1 MKREEVNEMKRDAH
15 DFNHYKEAVI
25 GAVVDIARTDNKVCF
40 VDSDLSSCI
49 GSTTFQKEFPD
60 RFFNAGIA
68 EANMVGVAAGLSS
81 VGLIPFIHS
90 FGCFLSRRDYDQ
102 LFISVGYAHQRVIAI
117 GSDPGISAQYNGGT
131 HMPFEDIALMRQIPG
146 FVIIEPS
153 DAQSLYDLTWQ
164 VYKSGKSAYIRTPR
178 KGINF
183 RYSVDD
189 KIELG
194 KGIELKSGE
203 DVAIIATGIVMVD
216 GALAAADILEKKGIK
231 ATVVD
236 LHTIRPLD
244 TALIEKVASRT
255 GKVLVCE
262 NGRYAG
268 GVGEM
273 ISAHLSQTMPTRMAF
288 LNVGERFGEVGNL
301 TYLKEAFGFTGEN
314 IAEKVEELLK

>member
-1 MKREEVNEMKRDAH
+1 MKTRDAH

-25 GAVVDIARTDNKVCF
+25 GAVCDIAREDKRVCF

-49 GSTTFQKEFPD
+49 GSTTFQKEFPE

-68 EANMVGVAAGLSS
+68 EANMVGIAAGLSS
-81 VGLIPFIHS
+81 VGLVPVIHS
-90 FGCFLSRRDYDQ
+90 FGCFMSRRDYDQ
-102 LFISVGYAHQRVIAI
+102 LFISLGYTHQRAICI
-117 GSDPGISAQYNGGT
+117 GSDPGITAQYNGGT

-146 FVIIEPS
+146 FVIVEPS
-153 DAQSLYDLTWQ
+153 DAQSLYNLTWQ
-164 VYKSGKSAYIRTPR
+164 AYGTGKNVYIRTPR

-183 RYSVDD
+183 RYTPEDR
-189 KIELG
+189 IELG
-194 KGIELKSGE
+194 KGIELRNGG

-216 GALAAADILEKKGIK
+216 AALEAADILDKKGIK

-244 TALIEKVASRT
+244 EALVEKVASRC
-255 GKVLVCE
+255 GRVLVCE

-273 ISAHLSQTMPTRMAF
+273 IASHLAQTCPVKMGF
-288 LNVGERFGEVGNL
+288 VNVGERFGEVGNL
-301 TYLKEAFGFTGEN
+301 SYLKGAFGFTGEN
-314 IAEKVEELLK
+314 IAAKAEALLK

>member
-1 MKREEVNEMKRDAH
+1 MKRDAH

-25 GAVVDIARTDNKVCF
+25 GAVVDIAREDERVCF
-40 VDSDLSSCI
+40 IDSDLSSCI
-49 GSTTFQKEFPD
+49 GSTTFQKEFPS

-68 EANMVGVAAGLSS
+68 EANMVGLAAGLSS
-81 VGLIPFIHS
+81 VGLIPVIHS
-90 FGCFLSRRDYDQ
+90 FGCFMSRRDYDQ
-102 LFISVGYAHQRVIAI
+102 LFISLGYAHQRAICI
-117 GSDPGISAQYNGGT
+117 GSDPGITAQYNGGT

-164 VYKSGKSAYIRTPR
+164 VYKSGHNAYIRTPR

-183 RYSVDD
+183 RYSLED

-194 KGIELKSGE
+194 KGIELRSG
-203 DVAIIATGIVMVD
+203 DDIAIIATGIVMVD
-216 GALAAADILEKKGIK
+216 GAMEAAEILDKKGIK
-231 ATVVD
+231 ATVID

-244 TALIEKVASRT
+244 NALIEKVASRT
-255 GKVLVCE
+255 GRVLVCE

-273 ISAHLSQTMPTRMAF
+273 IASHLSQTVPTKMGF
-288 LNVGERFGEVGNL
+288 VNVGERFGEVGNL
-301 TYLKEAFGFTGEN
+301 SYLKSAFDFTGED
-314 IAEKVEELLK
+314 IARKAEELCK

>member
-1 MKREEVNEMKRDAH
+1 MKRDAH

-25 GAVVDIARTDNKVCF
+25 GAVVDIAREDERVCF
-40 VDSDLSSCI
+40 IDSDLSSCI
-49 GSTTFQKEFPD
+49 GSTTFQKEFSS

-68 EANMVGVAAGLSS
+68 EANMVGLAAGLSS
-81 VGLIPFIHS
+81 VGLIPVIHS
-90 FGCFLSRRDYDQ
+90 FGCFMSRRDYDQ
-102 LFISVGYAHQRVIAI
+102 LFISLGYAHQRAICI
-117 GSDPGISAQYNGGT
+117 GSDPGITAQYNGGT

-164 VYKSGKSAYIRTPR
+164 VYKSGHNAYIRTPR
-178 KGINF
+178 KGINY
-183 RYSVDD
+183 RYTLED

-194 KGIELKSGE
+194 KGIELRNG
-203 DVAIIATGIVMVD
+203 DDIAIIATGIVMVD
-216 GALAAADILEKKGIK
+216 GAIEAAEILEKKGIK

-244 TALIEKVASRT
+244 TDLIEKVASRT
-255 GKVLVCE
+255 GRVLVCE

-273 ISAHLSQTMPTRMAF
+273 IASHLSQTVPTRMGF
-288 LNVGERFGEVGNL
+288 VNVGERFGEVGNL
-301 TYLKEAFGFTGEN
+301 SYLKSAFGFTGED
-314 IAEKVEELLK
+314 IAKKAEELLK

>member
-1 MKREEVNEMKRDAH
+1 MKRDAH
-15 DFNHYKEAVI
+15 EFNHYKEAVI
-25 GAVVDIARTDNKVCF
+25 GAAIDIAAQDERVVF

-49 GSTTFQKEFPD
+49 GSTSFEKKYPD

-68 EANMVGVAAGLSS
+68 EANMVGIAAGLSS
-81 VGLIPFIHS
+81 VGLVPFIHS
-90 FGCFLSRRDYDQ
+90 FGCFMSRRDYDQ
-102 LFISVGYAHQRVIAI
+102 LFISLGYTHQRAICI
-117 GSDPGISAQYNGGT
+117 GSDPGITAQYNGGT
-131 HMPFEDIALMRQIPG
+131 HMPFEDIALFRQIPS

-164 VYKSGKSAYIRTPR
+164 VYKSGQNAYIRTPR

-183 RYSVDD
+183 RYTLDD

-194 KGIELKSGE
+194 KGIELRSGE

-216 GALAAADILEKKGIK
+216 EALAAADLLAQKGIK

-244 TALIEKVASRT
+244 TELIEKVAART
-255 GKVLVCE
+255 KHVLVCE
-262 NGRYAG
+262 NARYAG

-273 ISAHLSQTMPTRMAF
+273 ISYNLAQTNPVKMGF
-288 LNVGERFGEVGNL
+288 VNVGERFGEVGNL
-301 TYLKEAFGFTGEN
+301 SYLKSAFGFTAEN
-314 IAEKVEELLK
+314 IASKAEELIK

>member
-1 MKREEVNEMKRDAH
+1 MKRDAH
-15 DFNHYKEAVI
+15 EFNHYKEAVI
-25 GAVVDIARTDNKVCF
+25 GAAIDIAAQDERVVF

-49 GSTTFQKEFPD
+49 GSTSFEKKYPD

-68 EANMVGVAAGLSS
+68 EANMVGIAAGLSS
-81 VGLIPFIHS
+81 VGLVPFIHS
-90 FGCFLSRRDYDQ
+90 FGCFMSRRDYDQ
-102 LFISVGYAHQRVIAI
+102 LFISLGYTHQRAICI
-117 GSDPGISAQYNGGT
+117 GSDPGITAQYNGGT
-131 HMPFEDIALMRQIPG
+131 HMPFEDIALFRQIPS

-164 VYKSGKSAYIRTPR
+164 VYKSGQNAYIRTPR

-183 RYSVDD
+183 RYTLDD

-194 KGIELKSGE
+194 KGIELRSGE

-216 GALAAADILEKKGIK
+216 EALAAADLLAQKGIK

-244 TALIEKVASRT
+244 TELIERVAART
-255 GKVLVCE
+255 KHVLVCE
-262 NGRYAG
+262 NARYAG

-273 ISAHLSQTMPTRMAF
+273 ISYHLAQTNPVKMGF
-288 LNVGERFGEVGNL
+288 VNVGERFGEVGNL
-301 TYLKEAFGFTGEN
+301 SYLKSAFGFTAEN
-314 IAEKVEELLK
+314 IASKAEELIK

>member
-1 MKREEVNEMKRDAH
+1 MKRDAH

-25 GAVVDIARTDNKVCF
+25 GAVVDIAREDERVCF
-40 VDSDLSSCI
+40 IDSDLSSCI
-49 GSTTFQKEFPD
+49 GSTTFQKEFPT

-68 EANMVGVAAGLSS
+68 EANMVGLAAGLSS
-81 VGLIPFIHS
+81 VGLIPVIHS
-90 FGCFLSRRDYDQ
+90 FGCFMSRRDYDQ
-102 LFISVGYAHQRVIAI
+102 LFISLGYAHQRAICI
-117 GSDPGISAQYNGGT
+117 GSDPGITAQYNGGT

-164 VYKSGKSAYIRTPR
+164 VYKSGHNAYIRTPR
-178 KGINF
+178 KGINY
-183 RYSVDD
+183 RYTLED

-194 KGIELKSGE
+194 KAIELRSGD

-216 GALAAADILEKKGIK
+216 GAMEAAEILEKKGIK

-236 LHTIRPLD
+236 LHTIHPLD
-244 TALIEKVASRT
+244 TALIEKVASRI
-255 GKVLVCE
+255 GRVLVCE

-273 ISAHLSQTMPTRMAF
+273 IASHLSETVPTRMGF
-288 LNVGERFGEVGNL
+288 INVGERFGEVGNL
-301 TYLKEAFGFTGEN
+301 SYLKSAFGFTGED
-314 IAEKVEELLK
+314 IAKKAEELLK

>member
-1 MKREEVNEMKRDAH
+1 MKRDAH

-25 GAVVDIARTDNKVCF
+25 GAVIDIAREDKRVCF
-40 VDSDLSSCI
+40 IDSDLSSCI
-49 GSTTFQKEFPD
+49 GSTAFEKEFPD

-68 EANMVGVAAGLSS
+68 EANMVGLAAGLSS
-81 VGLIPFIHS
+81 VGLVPVIHS
-90 FGCFLSRRDYDQ
+90 FGCFMSRRDYDQ
-102 LFISVGYAHQRVIAI
+102 LFISLGYAHQRAICI
-117 GSDPGISAQYNGGT
+117 GSDPGITAQANGGT

-146 FVIIEPS
+146 FIIVEPS

-164 VYKSGKSAYIRTPR
+164 VYKSGQNAYIRTPR

-183 RYSVDD
+183 RYSVSD

-194 KGIELKSGE
+194 KGIELKDGK
-203 DVAIIATGIVMVD
+203 DVAIIATGAVMVD
-216 GALAAADILEKKGIK
+216 GAMEAAEILEKKGIK

-244 TALIEKVASRT
+244 TELIEKVASRC
-255 GKVLVCE
+255 GRVLVCE

-273 ISAHLSQTMPTRMAF
+273 ISAHLAQTTPTRMGF
-288 LNVGERFGEVGNL
+288 VNVGERFGEVGTL
-301 TYLKEAFGFTGEN
+301 QYLKQAFGFTGED
-314 IAEKVEELLK
+314 IARKAEDLIH

>member
-1 MKREEVNEMKRDAH
+1 MKRDAH
-15 DFNHYKEAVI
+15 EFNHYKEAVI
-25 GAVVDIARTDNKVCF
+25 GAAIDIAAQDERVVF

-49 GSTTFQKEFPD
+49 GSTSFEKKYPD

-68 EANMVGVAAGLSS
+68 EANMVGIAAGLSS
-81 VGLIPFIHS
+81 VGLVPFIHS
-90 FGCFLSRRDYDQ
+90 FGCFMSRRDYDQ
-102 LFISVGYAHQRVIAI
+102 LFISLGYTHQRAICI
-117 GSDPGISAQYNGGT
+117 GSDPGITAQYNGGT
-131 HMPFEDIALMRQIPG
+131 HMPFEDIALFRQIPS

-164 VYKSGKSAYIRTPR
+164 VYKSGQNAYIRTPR

-183 RYSVDD
+183 RYTLDD

-194 KGIELKSGE
+194 KGIELRSGE

-216 GALAAADILEKKGIK
+216 EALAAADLLAQKGIK

-244 TALIEKVASRT
+244 TELIEKVAART
-255 GKVLVCE
+255 KHVLVCE
-262 NGRYAG
+262 NARYAG

-273 ISAHLSQTMPTRMAF
+273 ISYHLSQTNPVKMSF
-288 LNVGERFGEVGNL
+288 VNVGERFGEVGNL
-301 TYLKEAFGFTGEN
+301 SYLKSAFGFTAEN
-314 IAEKVEELLK
+314 IASKAEELIK